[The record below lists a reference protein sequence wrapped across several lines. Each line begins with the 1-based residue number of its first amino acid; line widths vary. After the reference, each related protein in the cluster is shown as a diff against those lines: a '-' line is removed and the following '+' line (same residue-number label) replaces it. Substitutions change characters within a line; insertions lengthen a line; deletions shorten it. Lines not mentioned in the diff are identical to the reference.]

1 MLNSY
6 IYEKGQTYRLQTF
19 LLTAHSISKTKKNNK
34 GDNLLQ
40 WKFLYPEFSPMYMI
54 RSN

>member
-40 WKFLYPEFSPMYMI
+40 
-54 RSN
+54 